1 MSWLWIGVQLPGEDD
16 SLAPEL
22 KLFPYLAIQS
32 LNGDYQLLVL
42 NYLYAQRL
50 FLERVLVFCHSF
62 QDIVIEIREAQTIA
76 VCYWS
81 TCHWPKFAL
90 FSSNI
95 FSLPKYV
102 KDQYENWILRPLREI
117 LGQHHFMNLTR
128 NSDRISATIW
138 ICTLPHHREDSNK
151 IHLAVI
157 IYLILC
163 N

>member
-1 MSWLWIGVQLPGEDD
+1 MNWVDGSSGDSYNGIYAYIHWKTLGGSKLVVLFENMCKQPGEDD

-81 TCHWPKFAL
+81 TCH
-90 FSSNI
+90 
-95 FSLPKYV
+95 
-102 KDQYENWILRPLREI
+102 
-117 LGQHHFMNLTR
+117 
-128 NSDRISATIW
+128 
-138 ICTLPHHREDSNK
+138 
-151 IHLAVI
+151 
-157 IYLILC
+157 
-163 N
+163 